1 VDNEVRRSP
10 RLERNN
16 KGSKPFGCSEKKCLA
31 CSTSPPTLS
40 TKAIK
45 KLGLQ
50 FCEMDPKSPED
61 KVLKK
66 KKKKT
71 SLVVKKQEKKIPGDQ
86 KKDDDGNGP
95 GMPER
100 EDGAE
105 ES

>member
-1 VDNEVRRSP
+1 MDNEVRQSP

-16 KGSKPFGCSEKKCLA
+16 KGSKPSGCSEKKCLA
-31 CSTSPPTLS
+31 CSPSPPTLS

-50 FCEMDPKSPED
+50 FCEMDPQSPED
-61 KVLKK
+61 KVLK

-95 GMPER
+95 GMPKR